1 MEEVYSQL
9 FCLLIF
15 TITGIVIGILFDVFR
30 ILRKSFKTADI
41 VTYLQDILFWLIT
54 VGIILFSIF
63 QFNHGEIR
71 SYVFIGIVLGVVL
84 YMITISKFIIK
95 SSVFII
101 KWIKKIISYPLHLLE
116 NIIKNFIIKPIIFIF
131 NLAKKQGNKIYKKT
145 KNMTK
150 ANKKDK
156 KKETNLKEKE
166 GILWKM

>member
-1 MEEVYSQL
+1 
-9 FCLLIF
+9 
-15 TITGIVIGILFDVFR
+15 
-30 ILRKSFKTADI
+30 
-41 VTYLQDILFWLIT
+41 
-54 VGIILFSIF
+54 
-63 QFNHGEIR
+63 
-71 SYVFIGIVLGVVL
+71 
-84 YMITISKFIIK
+84 MITISKFIIK